1 VAQFLKPY
9 GIKPKTIRIGEQ
21 TKSGYERGWFA
32 DAWSRYLPTVDPE
45 TEREQ
50 ALVDEPLP

>member
-1 VAQFLKPY
+1 MAQFLKPY